1 MTFLYRR
8 DRSKSEAWGIYAKFK
23 DGSTAQL
30 ALRGQTA
37 WPLRKAKAIQRDI
50 ALYILHDPSCP
61 LRYTAILKEDQND

>member
-8 DRSKSEAWGIYAKFK
+8 DNNEAWEVHAKFK

-37 WPLRKAKAIQRDI
+37 WPLSKARSIQRDL
-50 ALYILHDPSCP
+50 ALYILHDPSCSI
-61 LRYTAILKEDQND
+61 RYTAILKEDQND

>member
-8 DRSKSEAWGIYAKFK
+8 DKNEAWGIYAKFR
-23 DGSTAQL
+23 DGTVAQL

-37 WPLRKAKAIQRDI
+37 WPLGKARSIQRDL

-61 LRYTAILKEDQND
+61 IRYTTIIKEYQND

>member
-8 DRSKSEAWGIYAKFK
+8 DKDEAWGIYAKFK

-37 WPLRKAKAIQRDI
+37 WPLGKARSIQRDL
-50 ALYILHDPSCP
+50 ALYILHDPSCSI
-61 LRYTAILKEDQND
+61 RYTAILKEDQND